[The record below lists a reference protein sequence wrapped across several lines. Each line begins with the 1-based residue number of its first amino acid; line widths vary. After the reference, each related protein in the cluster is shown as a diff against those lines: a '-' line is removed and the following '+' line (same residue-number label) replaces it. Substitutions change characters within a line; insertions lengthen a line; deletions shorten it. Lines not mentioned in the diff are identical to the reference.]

1 MKPIRYYV
9 SYSHKTG
16 FGGCI
21 LTITK
26 VFDIDEVKKMLQEK
40 YNVKDIII
48 LFFKKLEK
56 YELWSEG
63 K

>member
-9 SYSHKTG
+9 SYSHRTG

-26 VFDIDEVKKMLQEK
+26 VFDIAEVKKVLEK
-40 YNVKDIII
+40 EYKAKDIII

-56 YELWSEG
+56 YELWSDG